1 MARLAYPSEYALKD
15 RVPVSSAYT
24 QNSHG
29 VYAGL
34 VELTK
39 AANIFFRRNWP
50 PLGMKFPVNKR
61 FHEGITSH
69 EKAANL

>member
-1 MARLAYPSEYALKD
+1 MARLAYRFP
-15 RVPVSSAYT
+15 PPYT
-24 QNSHG
+24 QNPHG

-34 VELTK
+34 VELTE

-61 FHEGITSH
+61 VYEGITLD